1 MIENPKVAP
10 TSSKTKTSSA
20 EIAEI
25 EKATGDRIKTL
36 LKYLKKYGVPEQYL
50 FEVNQLKEMTNIPKV
65 TRCIAMV
72 GKMVRNLYLYHK
84 ECSEMFVPRI
94 YNFQSSVSLFLHYND
109 QKSHDQTNSENKCS
123 G

>member
-1 MIENPKVAP
+1 MIENPKVAS
-10 TSSKTKTSSA
+10 TGSKNKTSSA

-65 TRCIAMV
+65 TRCIA
-72 GKMVRNLYLYHK
+72 NLTPFMDSNSY
-84 ECSEMFVPRI
+84 SAVSNI
-94 YNFQSSVSLFLHYND
+94 Y
-109 QKSHDQTNSENKCS
+109 
-123 G
+123 

>member
-1 MIENPKVAP
+1 MIENPKVAS
-10 TSSKTKTSSA
+10 TSSKNKTSSA

-50 FEVNQLKEMTNIPKV
+50 FEVNHLKEMTNIPKV

-72 GKMVRNLYLYHK
+72 GKMVRNLYKTRLKKH
-84 ECSEMFVPRI
+84 
-94 YNFQSSVSLFLHYND
+94 
-109 QKSHDQTNSENKCS
+109 NSK
-123 G
+123 GP